1 MNQSST
7 IFDVIVLGSGPSGLT
22 AALYTSRALLK
33 TLVIGG
39 NPPGGQLTITS
50 NVENFPGFP
59 EDITGPELIFKIR
72 KQAQKFGSEFVD
84 ENAVNISGSF
94 EKNFSVET
102 DQGNFFKSRSV
113 IIATGSSAK
122 WMGIDSEKKLV
133 GKGVSACATCDGFFF
148 KDKVVAVVG
157 GGDSAMEEATYL
169 TRFASKI
176 YVLVRRGTGDLRASK
191 IMQKKAF
198 DNPKIEFLFK
208 TTVKEILG
216 ENEVEGLKIIRK
228 VEKDGVEVEEEVLMD
243 DVKGLFLAIGHQ
255 PNTGF
260 LSGFVETDELGY
272 IKSFG
277 NSTTSKEGVFVSGDV
292 QDKRYRQATS
302 ASGFGCMAA
311 IDTIKFL
318 AENGIE
324 THVSSWD

>member
-1 MNQSST
+1 MNESST

-22 AALYTSRALLK
+22 AALYTSRALLN

-50 NVENFPGFP
+50 NIENFPGFP
-59 EDITGPELIFKIR
+59 EDITGSELISRIR
-72 KQAQKFGSEFVD
+72 KQAEKFGSKFVD
-84 ENAVNISGSF
+84 ENAVKISGSF
-94 EKNFSVET
+94 EENFTIET
-102 DQGNFFKSRSV
+102 DCGNIFKSRSV
-113 IIATGSSAK
+113 IIATGASAK
-122 WMGIDSEKKLV
+122 WMGIENEKRLV

-169 TRFASKI
+169 SRFASKI
-176 YVLVRRGTGDLRASK
+176 YVLVRRGVNDLRASK

-198 DNPKIEFLFK
+198 ENPKIEFLFK
-208 TTVKEILG
+208 TTIKEILG
-216 ENEVEGLKIIRK
+216 ENEVEGIKILKK
-228 VEKDGVEVEEEVLMD
+228 VEKDGVEVEEEIIMN

-255 PNTGF
+255 PNTEF
-260 LSGFVETDELGY
+260 LSGFVETNELGH
-272 IKSFG
+272 ILTFG
-277 NSTTSKEGVFVSGDV
+277 NSKTSKEGVFASGDV
-292 QDKRYRQATS
+292 QDTRYKQAAS

-318 AENGIE
+318 AERGIE
-324 THVSSWD
+324 VHVSTYE